1 MGYIYLY
8 TGTGAG
14 KTVNGLG
21 LALRSIGHGHNV
33 VVVQFMKS
41 WKNTGEYMIPKK
53 LKPHYKIHLFG
64 RKGWINFKNPA
75 QQDKA
80 LAKKALNFAEK
91 EMKKSPH
98 LLFLDELAL
107 AANYNLVSK
116 NDVLRILKKIPERT
130 DIVITGRYCPKWL
143 VTRADFVNEVTDV
156 KAPSRP
162 VFRKGINY

>member
-8 TGTGAG
+8 VGTGAG

-21 LALRSIGHGHNV
+21 LALRSVGHGHSV
-33 VVVQFMKS
+33 VIVQFMKS
-41 WKNTGEYMIPKK
+41 WANTGEYKIMKK
-53 LKPHYKIHLFG
+53 LRPKYKIYLFG

-75 QQDKA
+75 KEDKA
-80 LAKKALNFAEK
+80 LAKKALLFAQSQ
-91 EMKKSPH
+91 MKKAPH

-107 AANYNLVSK
+107 AANYDLVSR
-116 NDVLRILKKIPERT
+116 NDVMRVLRRIPEKT
-130 DIVITGRYCPKWL
+130 DVVITGRYCPKWL
-143 VTRADFVNEVTDV
+143 LARADFVNEVTDV

>member
-8 TGTGAG
+8 VGTGAG

-21 LALRSIGHGHNV
+21 LALRSVGHGHSV
-33 VVVQFMKS
+33 VIVQFMKS
-41 WKNTGEYMIPKK
+41 WQNTGEYKIMKK
-53 LKPHYKIHLFG
+53 LKPKYNIYLFG
-64 RKGWINFKNPA
+64 REGWINFKNPA
-75 QQDKA
+75 KEDKT
-80 LAKKALNFAEK
+80 LVKKALMFAKK

-107 AANYNLVSK
+107 AANYKFVSK
-116 NDVLRILKKIPERT
+116 ADVLRLLRQIPKRT

-143 VTRADFVNEVTDV
+143 YDRADFVNEIKDV
-156 KAPSRP
+156 KAPERP